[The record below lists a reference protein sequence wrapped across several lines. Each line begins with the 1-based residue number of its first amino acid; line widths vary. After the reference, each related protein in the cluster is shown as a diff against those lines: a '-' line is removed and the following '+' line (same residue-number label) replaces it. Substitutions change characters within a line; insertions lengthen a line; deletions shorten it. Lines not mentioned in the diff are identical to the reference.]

1 MNAEQTAET
10 NKVSPELQALRARID
25 KSVRVPVLYFITTAV
40 AWLVLSVFLG
50 FIASVKAYYPGFL
63 DWDALYFLHYGRLH
77 PAFMNALIYGWG
89 FQAGIGVMLWIM
101 ARLCRAELPSS
112 RVLILAGLLWNVG
125 VTFGVISI
133 LWGASSSVE
142 WLEFPRWVWP
152 FLFVAYLLITA
163 WVVALFKART
173 SEGVYISIWYFLGAC
188 FWFPW
193 IYGTAN
199 ILIHHFSGAAV
210 FATATDSW
218 FTSNLI
224 LLYFVPVGLG
234 SVYYL
239 LPKVLGRPV
248 HSYQLA
254 LIGFWM
260 LAAISGWTGMQKL
273 VGGPIPAWMP
283 AVSAAATVLLLV
295 PVGVVAL
302 NHHLTSGGFLA
313 LVAVSP
319 TIRFTVF
326 GAMAY
331 TVMSLTL
338 AGMSLLSVS
347 KVTQFTFASAGFNC
361 LAIYAFFSMCMFGAI
376 YFILPRVS
384 GCEWPSGKLIRIH
397 FWFSTYGTVAL
408 ILCLFISGFSQGFS
422 VQNPEN
428 WNLSFLGPVEKAS
441 AWVRGTSIAWG
452 FLLVANLVF
461 FFQVL
466 LMAFRL
472 GRRVSDGPTLFPA
485 GGSH

>member
-1 MNAEQTAET
+1 MNAEQTVET
-10 NKVSPELQALRARID
+10 NQVSPELQALRARID
-25 KSVRVPVLYFITTAV
+25 RSVRVPVLYFLTTAV
-40 AWLVLSVFLG
+40 AWLVFSVLLG
-50 FIASVKAYYPGFL
+50 FLASMKACNPGFL
-63 DWDALYFLHYGRLH
+63 DFDCLSFLHYGRLQ

-89 FQAGIGVMLWIM
+89 IQAGIGVMIWIM
-101 ARLCRAELPSS
+101 ARLCRAELPNGK
-112 RVLILAGLLWNVG
+112 ILFGAGMLWNTG
-125 VTFGVISI
+125 VTLGVVSI
-133 LWGASSSVE
+133 LWGGSTSVE

-152 FLFVAYLLITA
+152 FLMVAYLFLTV
-163 WVVALFKART
+163 WVVILFKTRT
-173 SEGVYISIWYFLGAC
+173 VENVYVSVWYFLGAC

-199 ILIHHFSGAAV
+199 LLIHHFQGAAV
-210 FATATDSW
+210 FASATDSW
-218 FTSNLI
+218 YTTNLI

-260 LAAISGWTGMQKL
+260 LAALSGWTGMQKL

-302 NHHLTSGGFLA
+302 NHHLTSGGFAA
-313 LVAVSP
+313 LVGSSP
-319 TIRFTVF
+319 TIRFSVF

-331 TVMSLTL
+331 TAMSLVL
-338 AGMSLLSVS
+338 AGMSVLSVS
-347 KVTQFTFASAGFNC
+347 RLTQFTFAGAGFNS

-384 GCEWPSGKLIRIH
+384 GCEWPFAKLIQIH
-397 FWFSTYGTVAL
+397 FWFSVYGTIALVA
-408 ILCLFISGFSQGFS
+408 CLFIAGFSQGFS
-422 VQNPEN
+422 IQNPEN
-428 WNLSFLGPVEKAS
+428 WDLSFRGPAEKAT
-441 AWVRGTSIAWG
+441 AWVRGTSIAWA
-452 FLLVANLVF
+452 FLFVANLAF
-461 FFQVL
+461 FFQVV
-466 LMAFRL
+466 LMALRL
-472 GRRVSDGPTLFPA
+472 GRRTSGSPTLFPA
-485 GGSH
+485 GGAH